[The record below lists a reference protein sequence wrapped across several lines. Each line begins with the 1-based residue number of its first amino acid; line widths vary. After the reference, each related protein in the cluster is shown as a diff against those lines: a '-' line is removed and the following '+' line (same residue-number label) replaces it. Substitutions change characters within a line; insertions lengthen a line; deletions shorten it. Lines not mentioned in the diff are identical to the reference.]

1 MDAKQAGSI
10 QQTQDTPGRG
20 RRRSRALWIASV
32 LGLALVA
39 GAYVTVSYAGAAGS
53 SKKATAKDTKS
64 TKDDKKDAKEE
75 GKAAVPVSV
84 AAVTQGTV
92 SSYLSATA
100 NIVPDNEV
108 EVLAEAEGRVS
119 RLAAEEGDHVAK
131 GQVLVTLDRGDHEIA
146 FNKAKL
152 KSQNA
157 LLAYERG
164 EKMVRESLI
173 SQEAFDK
180 MTMDHEVARQE
191 LAEAEHRLSKTSIR
205 APFAGRITLRGVE
218 NGQHVRPGDKLF
230 TIADFEPLVAR
241 IYLPEKD
248 VLGLKV
254 GQEVKLTLKAADSV
268 RFAGR
273 IRQVS
278 PVVDAAT
285 GTVKVTIEAVR
296 PPASVRP
303 GGFVTVD
310 VVRETRAKAV
320 LVPRQAVLRELGS
333 AHVFVAKNGKAE
345 RRAVSLGLEE
355 GDNVEAVSGLA
366 VGDQV
371 IVAGQ
376 GSLKPGAAVKILT
389 ATAQAAD
396 AKRIEPAR

>member
-1 MDAKQAGSI
+1 MDAQQPISKQE
-10 QQTQDTPGRG
+10 TQDTPGRR

-39 GAYVTVSYAGAAGS
+39 GTYVTVSYAGAAGS
-53 SKKATAKDTKS
+53 SGSAKTAKA
-64 TKDDKKDAKEE
+64 KDDKNGKD
-75 GKAAVPVSV
+75 GKAEVKAVPVSV

-108 EVLAEAEGRVS
+108 EILAEAEGRVS
-119 RLAAEEGDHVAK
+119 RLAAEEGDYVAK
-131 GQVLVTLDRGDHEIA
+131 GQELVTLDRGDHEIA

-152 KSQNA
+152 KTTNA
-157 LLAYERG
+157 RLAYERG

-180 MTMDHEVARQE
+180 MTMDHEVARHE
-191 LAEAEHRLSKTSIR
+191 LAEAEYRLSKTSIR

-218 NGQHVRPGDKLF
+218 PGQHVRPGDQLF
-230 TIADFEPLVAR
+230 TVADFEPLVAR

-248 VLGLKV
+248 VLGLQV
-254 GQEVKLTLKAADSV
+254 GQEARLTLKAAESV

-303 GGFVTVD
+303 GGFVTVE
-310 VVRETRAKAV
+310 VVRETRAQAV

-333 AHVFVAKNGKAE
+333 AHVFVARNGKAE
-345 RRAVSLGLEE
+345 RRAVALGLEE
-355 GDNVEAVSGLA
+355 GDNVQAVSGLA

-376 GSLKPGAAVKILT
+376 GSLKPGAAVKIL
-389 ATAQAAD
+389 AAAAQASTAQ
-396 AKRIEPAR
+396 RIEPAR

>member
-1 MDAKQAGSI
+1 MDAQQAKSKQE
-10 QQTQDTPGRG
+10 TQDTPGRR

-39 GAYVTVSYAGAAGS
+39 GTYVTVSYAGAAGGS
-53 SKKATAKDTKS
+53 GSAKNAKAKDG
-64 TKDDKKDAKEE
+64 KDAKNEV
-75 GKAAVPVSV
+75 KAVPVSV

-108 EVLAEAEGRVS
+108 EILAEAEGRVS
-119 RLAAEEGDHVAK
+119 RLAAEEGDYVAK

-152 KSQNA
+152 KTTNA
-157 LLAYERG
+157 RLAYERG

-191 LAEAEHRLSKTSIR
+191 LAEAEYRLSKTSIR

-218 NGQHVRPGDKLF
+218 PGQHVRPGDKLF
-230 TIADFEPLVAR
+230 TVADFEPLVAR

-248 VLGLKV
+248 VLGLEV
-254 GQEVKLTLKAADSV
+254 GQEARLTLKAAESV

-303 GGFVTVD
+303 GGFVTVE

-333 AHVFVAKNGKAE
+333 AHVFVARNGKAE
-345 RRAVSLGLEE
+345 RRAVALGLEE
-355 GDNVEAVSGLA
+355 GDNVQAVSGLA

-371 IVAGQ
+371 VVAGQ
-376 GSLKPGAAVKILT
+376 GSLKPGAAVKIL
-389 ATAQAAD
+389 AAAAQASTAQ
-396 AKRIEPAR
+396 RIEPAR

>member
-1 MDAKQAGSI
+1 
-10 QQTQDTPGRG
+10 
-20 RRRSRALWIASV
+20 
-32 LGLALVA
+32 
-39 GAYVTVSYAGAAGS
+39 
-53 SKKATAKDTKS
+53 
-64 TKDDKKDAKEE
+64 
-75 GKAAVPVSV
+75 V
-84 AAVTQGTV
+84 AAVTTGSV
-92 SSYLSATA
+92 SSYLTSTA

-108 EVLAEAEGRVS
+108 EVLAEAEGRVF
-119 RLAAEEGDHVAK
+119 RLAAEEGDAVAK
-131 GQVLVTLDRGDHEIA
+131 GQVLAALDRGDHEIA
-146 FNKAKL
+146 HNKAKL
-152 KSQNA
+152 KAQNA
-157 LLAYERG
+157 RLAYSRG

-180 MTMDHEVARQE
+180 MTMDNEVARQE
-191 LAEAEHRLSKTSIR
+191 LAEAEYRLAKTSIR

-218 NGQHVRPGDKLF
+218 PGQHVRPGDKLF

-254 GQEVKLTLKAADSV
+254 GQEARLGLKAADSV
-268 RFAGR
+268 RFTGR

-296 PPASVRP
+296 PPATVRP

-310 VVRETRAKAV
+310 IVRETRAKAI

-333 AHVFVAKNGKAE
+333 AHVFVARNGKAE
-345 RRAVSLGLEE
+345 KRAVELGLEE

-376 GSLKPGAAVKILT
+376 GSLKSGAAVKVLAAGAPA
-389 ATAQAAD
+389 ATAR
-396 AKRIEPAR
+396 RIEPAR